1 MNLLA
6 ELQNR
11 FAAALATLVDDYQP
25 LLEMVRRSTDARF
38 GDYQANCAMPLQGKL
53 GRKSREIAEQ
63 IVAALKIDDLCEPP
77 EIAGPGFI
85 NLRIKDEVLASQL
98 NEAVADAR
106 LGCPTQQPA
115 RTYVVDYSA
124 PNVAKPMHIGHIRS
138 TVIGDSLCRVLRF
151 LGHRVIGDNHIGD
164 WGTQFGMI
172 IYGCRYLAE
181 HATEPEGTIGYYA
194 QLYRL
199 TNQLVE
205 YHKGKA
211 EVAAIQHNIEELS
224 AELARAEAAVAAAG
238 ADKKALKKAEG
249 DHRRIQNKL
258 AETRQEL
265 EDLQAKLAAV
275 DNDPVKSRL
284 AQEHHD
290 IGNRVLLETARLHS
304 GDPENL
310 ALWKKILPPCLALLD
325 AMYKRLGVKFDYTLG
340 ESFYHDRLER
350 VVHELQEKG
359 LATES
364 EGAVVIFLE
373 GFDTPMLIRKR
384 DGAFLYATTDLATI
398 QYRMEQWKPDAIL
411 YVVDHRQSLHFEQLF
426 ATARRW
432 GYGDVELKHIGFGT
446 VLGEDGRPI
455 KTRSGWSV
463 DLSDVINEV
472 VAHAAKVVA
481 EADTEGELS
490 PEQRAEV
497 AEVVGVGAI
506 KYFDLSHNR
515 TSDYRFSYEAMLNL
529 RGNTATYMQYAFAR
543 CRSILRKAGV
553 DPDTLRASGA
563 KIVLTDP
570 AERALALEL
579 ARFAEAVAEVPLDYR
594 PNLLT
599 SYLFDQ
605 VAKSFSTFF
614 ENCPVLKAPSDE
626 VRASRCLLVDL
637 TSKVLKK
644 GLELLGIDV
653 VERL

>member
-1 MNLLA
+1 MT
-6 ELQNR
+6 
-11 FAAALATLVDDYQP
+11 AAA
-25 LLEMVRRSTDARF
+25 
-38 GDYQANCAMPLQGKL
+38 
-53 GRKSREIAEQ
+53 
-63 IVAALKIDDLCEPP
+63 
-77 EIAGPGFI
+77 
-85 NLRIKDEVLASQL
+85 
-98 NEAVADAR
+98 
-106 LGCPTQQPA
+106 
-115 RTYVVDYSA
+115 
-124 PNVAKPMHIGHIRS
+124 
-138 TVIGDSLCRVLRF
+138 
-151 LGHRVIGDNHIGD
+151 
-164 WGTQFGMI
+164 
-172 IYGCRYLAE
+172 
-181 HATEPEGTIGYYA
+181 
-194 QLYRL
+194 
-199 TNQLVE
+199 
-205 YHKGKA
+205 
-211 EVAAIQHNIEELS
+211 
-224 AELARAEAAVAAAG
+224 
-238 ADKKALKKAEG
+238 ADKKALKKAQS
-249 DHRRIQNKL
+249 DQRRAQAKL
-258 AETRQEL
+258 VEARQEL

-275 DNDPVKSRL
+275 ETDPLKARL

-290 IGNRVLLETARLHS
+290 IGNRVLLETARLHT

-310 ALWKKILPPCLALLD
+310 ALWKQILPPCLALLD
-325 AMYKRLGVKFDYTLG
+325 AMYERLGVKFDYTLG

-350 VVHELQEKG
+350 VVTDLQAKG

-364 EGAVVIFLE
+364 EGAVAIFLA

-398 QYRMEQWKPDAIL
+398 QYRMEQWQPDAIV

-426 ATARRW
+426 AAARRW
-432 GYGDVELKHIGFGT
+432 GYQDVELKHVGFGT

-463 DLSDVINEV
+463 DLSDVINEA
-472 VAHAAKVVA
+472 VAHAAQVVA
-481 EADTEGELS
+481 EADTDGELTA
-490 PEQRAEV
+490 EQRAEV

-529 RGNTATYMQYAFAR
+529 RGNTATYMQYAYAR
-543 CRSILRKAGV
+543 CRSILRKAEV
-553 DPDTLRASGA
+553 DPEALLTSGA
-563 KIVLTDP
+563 TIVLTDP

-579 ARFAEAVAEVPLDYR
+579 VRFAEAVAEVPLDYR

-614 ENCPVLKAPSDE
+614 ENCPVIKAPSDE

-644 GLELLGIDV
+644 GLELLGIHV

>member
-1 MNLLA
+1 
-6 ELQNR
+6 
-11 FAAALATLVDDYQP
+11 
-25 LLEMVRRSTDARF
+25 
-38 GDYQANCAMPLQGKL
+38 
-53 GRKSREIAEQ
+53 
-63 IVAALKIDDLCEPP
+63 
-77 EIAGPGFI
+77 
-85 NLRIKDEVLASQL
+85 
-98 NEAVADAR
+98 
-106 LGCPTQQPA
+106 
-115 RTYVVDYSA
+115 
-124 PNVAKPMHIGHIRS
+124 
-138 TVIGDSLCRVLRF
+138 
-151 LGHRVIGDNHIGD
+151 
-164 WGTQFGMI
+164 
-172 IYGCRYLAE
+172 
-181 HATEPEGTIGYYA
+181 
-194 QLYRL
+194 
-199 TNQLVE
+199 
-205 YHKGKA
+205 
-211 EVAAIQHNIEELS
+211 
-224 AELARAEAAVAAAG
+224 
-238 ADKKALKKAEG
+238 
-249 DHRRIQNKL
+249 
-258 AETRQEL
+258 
-265 EDLQAKLAAV
+265 
-275 DNDPVKSRL
+275 
-284 AQEHHD
+284 
-290 IGNRVLLETARLHS
+290 
-304 GDPENL
+304 
-310 ALWKKILPPCLALLD
+310 
-325 AMYKRLGVKFDYTLG
+325 
-340 ESFYHDRLER
+340 
-350 VVHELQEKG
+350 
-359 LATES
+359 
-364 EGAVVIFLE
+364 VIFLE

-432 GYGDVELKHIGFGT
+432 GYEDVELKHIGFGT